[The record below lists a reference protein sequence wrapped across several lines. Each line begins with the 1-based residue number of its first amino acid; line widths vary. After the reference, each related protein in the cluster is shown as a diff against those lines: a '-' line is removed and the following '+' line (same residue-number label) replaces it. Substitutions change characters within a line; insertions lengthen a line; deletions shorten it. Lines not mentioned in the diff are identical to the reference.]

1 MAKNPSFLKVNN
13 IPYVYMSRFLYQL
26 VHQETLGC
34 IHLLAIG
41 SNAAMNMAVQIS
53 FRDPYFTPFGI
64 HLEVEL
70 LDHMTLLFLIFLRSL
85 HNVFHS
91 GCINLHFN
99 WQCTSVPFS
108 SQPAKLVLF
117 CLFHISHSNRCKVRY
132 LIAFPWC

>member
-70 LDHMTLLFLIFLRSL
+70 L
-85 HNVFHS
+85 
-91 GCINLHFN
+91 
-99 WQCTSVPFS
+99 S
-108 SQPAKLVLF
+108 S
-117 CLFHISHSNRCKVRY
+117 
-132 LIAFPWC
+132 